1 MTCET
6 AIELISAKLDG
17 ELTADQAAQL
27 DRHLAQCSACRA
39 LLEELTA
46 IQAAC
51 EELDATPPSALRE
64 QILQNLPAQETALQ
78 KGKVIPIHWRR
89 WTAMAASFALVALA
103 AWHLPRLAVS
113 PSTGDT
119 TLPSQTE
126 YRDSDNG
133 KTSLD
138 EELPVPTTANIPE
151 TSPADLV
158 GLTPSPA
165 ALLPDAV
172 KNDIVDVNAAPTS
185 PSLDSVKSTQKATE
199 ESSTVTYD
207 TDAVSVADEMDMG
220 AEASAYQ
227 GQENSDSL
235 PLMASARMAFSAPKQ
250 AVLTEDGS
258 EETRAFGI
266 AAFDEEVPELHPEL
280 ADGENVPAALFIQ
293 ESASLVYC
301 GILTLKDGGLLN
313 DYPAQLQD
321 NGEIWYEL
329 PSAAFFALSE
339 ELKSSEVDFTLRMT
353 GTDVSSSAQHG
364 LVVVLP

>member
-126 YRDSDNG
+126 DAGLSDNIPQ
-133 KTSLD
+133 D
-138 EELPVPTTANIPE
+138 EELPILTAAGAE
-151 TSPADLV
+151 ESSPADLAAP
-158 GLTPSPA
+158 TPSTA

-185 PSLDSVKSTQKATE
+185 PSLDSVKSTQKATV

-207 TDAVSVADEMDMG
+207 TDAFSVADEMDMG

-250 AVLTEDGS
+250 AVPTEDGS

-266 AAFDEEVPELHPEL
+266 AAFDEEVPEPHPEL
-280 ADGENVPAALFIQ
+280 ADGENVPAALFVQ
-293 ESASLVYC
+293 ESASPVYC

-353 GTDVSSSAQHG
+353 GADVSSSAQHG